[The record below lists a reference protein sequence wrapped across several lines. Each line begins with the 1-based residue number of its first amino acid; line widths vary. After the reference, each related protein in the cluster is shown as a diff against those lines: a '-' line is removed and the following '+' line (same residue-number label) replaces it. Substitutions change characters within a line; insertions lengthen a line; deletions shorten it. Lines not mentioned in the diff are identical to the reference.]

1 MQTATKDLRE
11 RPWLSLGAACA
22 LLEINEATLRHW
34 ADNGV
39 LRSFRT
45 PGGHRRFSR
54 QDIDA
59 MTENG
64 SRHLGDALGPPLD
77 IDASVLRQ
85 IRRRLG
91 GTRLNTPGWHAGFD
105 ESGRERMRDLGR
117 RLLSLCVDSL
127 SRRRQGEA
135 LAAARVLGQEHAL
148 EAASRGVPLPDAIQA
163 FTFFRNAVLDAI
175 KEALIRSGIS
185 IHDLGRCWHQL
196 NRLTDEALLSLTRGY
211 QRTQPKAATAQGAGR

>member
-1 MQTATKDLRE
+1 MQTATKDLKE
-11 RPWLSLGAACA
+11 RHWLSLGAACA

-34 ADNGV
+34 ADDGLV
-39 LRSFRT
+39 RSFRT

-64 SRHLGDALGPPLD
+64 RRYLGDALAPPVG

-91 GTRLNTPGWHAGFD
+91 STRLNTPDWHTGFD
-105 ESGRERMRDLGR
+105 EPGRERMRDLGR
-117 RLLSLCVDSL
+117 RLVSLCVDSL
-127 SRRRQGEA
+127 SRRRQGEV
-135 LAAARVLGQEHAL
+135 LAAARVLGHEHAR
-148 EAASRGVPLPDAIQA
+148 EAASRSMPLPDTIQA

-211 QRTQPKAATAQGAGR
+211 QRTQPKTATARAVSR